1 MVMGMTLSKNHDLLV
16 SVGIDKTLKIFDV
29 LNCDLRTVIK
39 LTFSPLDCEFIPQ
52 KGFDW
57 ELIAVL

>member
-1 MVMGMTLSKNHDLLV
+1 MGMTLSKNHDLLV

-39 LTFSPLDCEFIPQ
+39 LTFSPLDC
-52 KGFDW
+52 
-57 ELIAVL
+57 